1 MSGRVATTEMAL
13 FHAATVA
20 LFALIVSTM
29 LPGLPGQADAE
40 PVSPEPCEVTRNES
54 TVSIICPNTAVSFD
68 TGDGAPGA
76 AGRNGKQCSFE
87 QPINDDSILFWCD
100 GPSDGE
106 RYEVTFYAASH

>member
-1 MSGRVATTEMAL
+1 MTETAL

-29 LPGLPGQADAE
+29 LPRLPGGEADAE
-40 PVSPEPCEVTRNES
+40 PLSPEPCEVTREES
-54 TVSIICPNTAVSFD
+54 TVSIICPRTAVSFD
-68 TGDGAPGA
+68 ARDGASGA
-76 AGRNGKQCSFE
+76 AGSNGNQCGFE

-106 RYEVTFYAASH
+106 RYEVTFYAAAH